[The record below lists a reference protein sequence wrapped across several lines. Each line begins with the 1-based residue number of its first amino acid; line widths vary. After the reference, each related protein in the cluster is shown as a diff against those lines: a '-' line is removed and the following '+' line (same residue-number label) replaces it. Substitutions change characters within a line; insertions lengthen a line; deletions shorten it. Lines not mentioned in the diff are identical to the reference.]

1 MVKNFSSK
9 LSAQTG
15 ENLVVAELGR
25 RGIIATALA
34 GNVPEIDILAYR
46 DKQSIPI
53 QVKALK
59 KGSLQTNAKNYL
71 NIDFDGKTQTILGK
85 NEDINRD
92 LIFIIVKLG

>member
-9 LSAQTG
+9 LSAQIG
-15 ENLVVAELGR
+15 ENLVVVELGR
-25 RGIIATALA
+25 WGIIATALA
-34 GNVPEIDILAYR
+34 GNVPEIDILAYG

-71 NIDFDGKTQTILGK
+71 NIDFDGKLKQFL
-85 NEDINRD
+85 
-92 LIFIIVKLG
+92 VKTKT